1 MDKFDIE
8 KTIKINNFFKR
19 IKSKYYGLLAIIQ
32 NSKDKELTSLIVA
45 QIIVILMLVILLL
58 IINIGHQLINF

>member
-1 MDKFDIE
+1 MEYFNIM
-8 KTIKINNFFKR
+8 ISQKIHNFFKR
-19 IKSKYYGLLAIIQ
+19 VKSKYYGLLAILQ
-32 NSKDKELTSLIVA
+32 SSQDRDLNSLIVA